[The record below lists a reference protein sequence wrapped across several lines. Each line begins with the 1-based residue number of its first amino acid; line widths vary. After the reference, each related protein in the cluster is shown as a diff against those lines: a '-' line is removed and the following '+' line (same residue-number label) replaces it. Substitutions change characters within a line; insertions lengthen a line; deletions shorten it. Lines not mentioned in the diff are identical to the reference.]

1 LGKVK
6 GTSKETREKFWEK
19 QKKYSCPSCVIIDS
33 NLCINKF
40 VYEESLIYL
49 GTKNFE
55 KTKGYSA
62 EWVTKMIRKENKE
75 NTVEIL
81 ET

>member
-62 EWVTKMIRKENKE
+62 E
-75 NTVEIL
+75 
-81 ET
+81 